1 VLCDGVHAT
10 VPVFCHGLHGSVL
23 LVQFALSLELM
34 AAACLDATVPGT
46 DGYLLLLL
54 DGRLICCLL
63 LYCLIVARR
72 LLLNATTTTGL

>member
-34 AAACLDATVPGT
+34 AAAAWMLLFLVLMATCCC
-46 DGYLLLLL
+46 YLMA
-54 DGRLICCLL
+54 G
-63 LYCLIVARR
+63 
-72 LLLNATTTTGL
+72 